1 MKSTPQ
7 IRPMPSPATLKAIAQ
22 SGRKLSDYA
31 KATPMLSTDTL
42 SPLVQTLRK
51 PKV

>member
-1 MKSTPQ
+1 MKTKPQ
-7 IRPMPSPATLKAIAQ
+7 IRPVPSPATLKAIDL

-31 KATPMLSTDTL
+31 KATPMLSTDTV
-42 SPLVQTLRK
+42 SPLVQLLRK